1 MESTLKKGSVFTV
14 YLPVRHVEETAG
26 EANPTIS
33 RQDVEAELG
42 DVETEVTIDEKKPV
56 VLVIDDN
63 RDIQELITELM
74 GDTYNIITASTGS
87 EGIRKG
93 VRYVPDLIICD
104 VMMPVMDGLECC
116 RRLKEEVATSHIPV
130 LMLTACSMDEQRVQG
145 YESGADGYLSKPF
158 NAEVLLSR
166 CKSLIDNRKRIR
178 ELWLDNSAAAGRQ
191 QKAAAEDIKKARD
204 IDNDFYNRFLEIF
217 EAEIGNPELGIE
229 ELASRM
235 GLERTQFYRKIK
247 AITNFAP
254 VELMR
259 KIRLKHACRL
269 IKSTDKSMSEIAY
282 EVGFSSPAYFTRCYR
297 EAYGETPTETRNKLK
312 G

>member
-1 MESTLKKGSVFTV
+1 MAPFWVQTK
-14 YLPVRHVEETAG
+14 
-26 EANPTIS
+26 
-33 RQDVEAELG
+33 AE
-42 DVETEVTIDEKKPV
+42 VSIDEKKPV

-63 RDIQELITELM
+63 RDIQELVTELM
-74 GDTYNIITASTGS
+74 GDTYNIITASNGS

-104 VMMPVMDGLECC
+104 VMM
-116 RRLKEEVATSHIPV
+116 
-130 LMLTACSMDEQRVQG
+130 
-145 YESGADGYLSKPF
+145 
-158 NAEVLLSR
+158 
-166 CKSLIDNRKRIR
+166 
-178 ELWLDNSAAAGRQ
+178 
-191 QKAAAEDIKKARD
+191 
-204 IDNDFYNRFLEIF
+204 
-217 EAEIGNPELGIE
+217 
-229 ELASRM
+229 
-235 GLERTQFYRKIK
+235 
-247 AITNFAP
+247 P